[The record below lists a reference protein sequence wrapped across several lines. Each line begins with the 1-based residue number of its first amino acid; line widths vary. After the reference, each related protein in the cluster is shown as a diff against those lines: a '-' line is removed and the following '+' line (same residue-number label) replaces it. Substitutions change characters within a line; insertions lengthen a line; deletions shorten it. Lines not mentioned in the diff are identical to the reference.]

1 MLQKWGYRVSDA
13 WSPDS
18 PTRLIALEIQ
28 PVCSFLLHH
37 TDAPWFIQSLS
48 ETRLD
53 YFWFGAIINK
63 AILDFYLYVSV
74 FIILTSGARQFFLS
88 FSCSLEYPIL
98 WIWDYSIPMEFR
110 SYPGD
115 SWNTPSWENLPLPK
129 PSETEAPNCFCLVEL
144 AILISSFK
152 MLMF

>member
-13 WSPDS
+13 WIPDS

-28 PVCSFLLHH
+28 PVCSFVLHR
-37 TDAPWFIQSLS
+37 TDAPCFIQSLS

-63 AILDFYLYVSV
+63 AILDFYLHVSV
-74 FIILTSGARQFFLS
+74 FIILTSGARQFFFLS

-98 WIWDYSIPMEFR
+98 
-110 SYPGD
+110 
-115 SWNTPSWENLPLPK
+115 
-129 PSETEAPNCFCLVEL
+129 
-144 AILISSFK
+144 
-152 MLMF
+152 